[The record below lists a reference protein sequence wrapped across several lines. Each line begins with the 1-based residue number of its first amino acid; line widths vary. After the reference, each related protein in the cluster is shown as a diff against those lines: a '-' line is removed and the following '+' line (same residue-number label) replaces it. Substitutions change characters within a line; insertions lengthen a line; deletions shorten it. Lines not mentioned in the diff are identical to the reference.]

1 MLSTRNAVVELRSG
15 RFVLLVIIFVAISV
29 LVASGITVEF
39 DEPIINATIDATG
52 IPSVDAVML
61 VITSLADLFIII
73 PFSLILFIR
82 RKTRRLGAI
91 LLMAL
96 VLSTLAST
104 YIKQIVDRERPQYK
118 FEPSVDLGY
127 KPEQD
132 VISRSASSFPSGH
145 ATRSAAFA
153 LIISYMIRDRLIAGI
168 PAGIMMW
175 AFPASVAFS
184 RIYIGAHYPTDVI
197 AGVVLGII
205 IANALGR
212 ILKFEAS
219 VQQSQM

>member
-1 MLSTRNAVVELRSG
+1 MLSTRDAVIELRSG
-15 RFVLLVIIFVAISV
+15 TFVLLIIILVAISV
-29 LVASGITVEF
+29 LVASGITAEF
-39 DEPIINATIDATG
+39 DEPIIRAIVDARG
-52 IPSVDAVML
+52 IPSVDALML
-61 VITSLADLFIII
+61 VITSLTDLFIIV
-73 PFSLILFIR
+73 PFSLILLIK

-104 YIKQIVDRERPQYK
+104 YLKQIVDRERPQYE
-118 FEPSVDLGY
+118 FQPSIDLGY

-153 LIISYMIRDRLIAGI
+153 LIISYMIRDRFLAGI

-205 IANALGR
+205 IANGLGR
-212 ILKFEAS
+212 ILKFEAT
-219 VQQSQM
+219 VQQSQT

>member
-15 RFVLLVIIFVAISV
+15 RFVLLVIIFLAISV
-29 LVASGITVEF
+29 LVASGITFEF
-39 DEPIINATIDATG
+39 DEPIISAIIDATG

-61 VITSLADLFIII
+61 VITSLADLFIIV
-73 PFSLILFIR
+73 PFSLILFIK

-118 FEPSVDLGY
+118 FEPSIDLGY
-127 KPEQD
+127 EPEQD
-132 VISRSASSFPSGH
+132 VVSRSASSFPSGH

-153 LIISYMIRDRLIAGI
+153 LIISYMVRDRSLVGI

-212 ILKFEAS
+212 ILKFKAS

>member
-15 RFVLLVIIFVAISV
+15 RFVLLVIIFLAISV
-29 LVASGITVEF
+29 LVASGITFEF
-39 DEPIINATIDATG
+39 DEPIISAIIDATG

-61 VITSLADLFIII
+61 VITSLADLFIIV
-73 PFSLILFIR
+73 PFSLILFIK

-118 FEPSVDLGY
+118 FEPSIDLGY

-132 VISRSASSFPSGH
+132 VVSRSASSFPSGH

-153 LIISYMIRDRLIAGI
+153 LIISYMVRDRSLVGI

-212 ILKFEAS
+212 ILKFKAS